1 MREPA
6 KSCFS
11 CRRALQ
17 PGEVLYTESA
27 EMVCE
32 SCGPARPRGGRTW
45 REAMERRR
53 RTNHRR
59 WMVSGIVF
67 GWMVAGLFV
76 TWRVHARL
84 TVATI
89 DVPAPL
95 ATVTATTLVRGHVLA
110 QGLPQPLWLVAQTPE
125 RCPSDPFFAT
135 RVVARSDGSW
145 ESPSRLAGPP
155 GQRFLL
161 TVVAADE
168 LADAALERTAER
180 ESAAGEGPAPGAGN
194 GGPCRPLPG
203 GWLDLPSGSVA
214 LASRAVTLGDAPG
227 ARASARWSP

>member
-1 MREPA
+1 VREPA

-17 PGEVLYTESA
+17 PGEVLYTETA
-27 EMVCE
+27 EIVCE
-32 SCGPARPRGGRTW
+32 TCGPARPRGGSW
-45 REAMERRR
+45 GEALERRR
-53 RTNHRR
+53 RIQHRR
-59 WMVSGIVF
+59 WVVSGIVF

-89 DVPAPL
+89 DVPSAL
-95 ATVTATTLVRGHVLA
+95 ATVAATTLVRGRVLA
-110 QGLPQPLWLVAQTPE
+110 QGMPQPLWLVAQAPE
-125 RCPSDPFFAT
+125 RCPSDPFFAS
-135 RVVARSDGSW
+135 RVVARSDGTW
-145 ESPSRLAGPP
+145 ESPAHLAGLP

-168 LADAALERTAER
+168 LADAALERAAEVG
-180 ESAAGEGPAPGAGN
+180 ATGERPAPVAGSA
-194 GGPCRPLPG
+194 GPCRPLPG

-214 LASRAVTLGDAPG
+214 LASRAVTLGNGPV
-227 ARASARWSP
+227 ARASRP